1 MSNQPSKDEILKV
14 LSDRDV
20 ARMCGNCATWDRC
33 SSRCPKYNK
42 ITQSF
47 MFCPS
52 HEFEWEAAVRE
63 EKEFLSAEQKE
74 RNKIEA
80 VLAMALTTATL
91 SSVFIED
98 FIKRT
103 RRFYENEKEKQIKLW
118 LRKDMNLGE
127 EIQKAMEKIEQHLE
141 KIDQQYRF
149 YVQANLDRMFTKDK
163 KLDIYKTDGHLANS
177 MDLGRLLINFTRKC
191 IGNDQNYNLVFA
203 FLDALENETPYPL
216 TDQDAARYKLKM

>member
-1 MSNQPSKDEILKV
+1 MQSIEKKKHNAKQVP
-14 LSDRDV
+14 
-20 ARMCGNCATWDRC
+20 RMCGNCATWDRC

-52 HEFEWEAAVRE
+52 HEFEWEAAQRE
-63 EKEFLSAEQKE
+63 DREFLSAEQKE
-74 RNKIEA
+74 CNKIEA

-103 RRFYENEKEKQIKLW
+103 RRLYENEDEKQIKLW
-118 LRKDMNLGE
+118 LRKDMNMGE
-127 EIQKAMEKIEQHLE
+127 EIQKAMGKIEQHLE

-149 YVQANLDRMFTKDK
+149 YVQSNLDKLFTKKDN
-163 KLDIYKTDGHLANS
+163 KLDISKEDGHLANS
-177 MDLGRLLINFTRKC
+177 MDLGRLLINFTKKC
-191 IGNDQNYNLVFA
+191 IGNDKNYNMVFA
-203 FLDALENETPYPL
+203 FLDALENDTPYPL
-216 TDQDAARYKLKM
+216 TEQDAARYKLKM